1 MKAPTNVLDLFKL
14 TDQVAIITGGSKG
27 LGRAI
32 ALAFAQAG
40 ANLVIA
46 SRSEDEIQRVAQE
59 LAAET
64 GQDVVGVR
72 ADVTSMEDAERI
84 VRAALDAFGKLDI
97 LVNSAGVNNRKPISD
112 LAVEEFEEL
121 IDINLTGTFRMCK
134 AAEPAL
140 LAQGSGRVVNLSS
153 MLDHITIPGRTGYAA
168 SKGGVLMLTKTL
180 ALEWAS
186 AGVRVNA
193 LSPGPFATPLNRPV
207 IEDPEQNRLF
217 LQKLPVGRWGEP
229 FEVGAAAL
237 YLASP
242 AADFVT
248 GTTLY
253 IDGGWTAQ

>member
-1 MKAPTNVLDLFKL
+1 
-14 TDQVAIITGGSKG
+14 
-27 LGRAI
+27 
-32 ALAFAQAG
+32 
-40 ANLVIA
+40 
-46 SRSEDEIQRVAQE
+46 
-59 LAAET
+59 
-64 GQDVVGVR
+64 
-72 ADVTSMEDAERI
+72 
-84 VRAALDAFGKLDI
+84 
-97 LVNSAGVNNRKPISD
+97 
-112 LAVEEFEEL
+112 
-121 IDINLTGTFRMCK
+121 
-134 AAEPAL
+134 
-140 LAQGSGRVVNLSS
+140 